1 MSKSFATSAC
11 FYFEAVSGNMSQHK
25 RIGFRRPGS
34 RKPLNKTMLLPLPNI
49 SVQKISLP
57 VHLAL
62 AACRGVAGNAHLMS
76 ELVRVVYLSY
86 FLAETEKS
94 HPSPALHLRAE
105 AFLESAIARA
115 KSEQVWQLSED
126 GAGALEEVIALY
138 DRQLST
144 VPTWVFL
151 DASDRLDRFTLS
163 NRHSPLPNSEAKPL

>member
-86 FLAETEKS
+86 FLAEDGEK
-94 HPSPALHLRAE
+94 PSLA
-105 AFLESAIARA
+105 SATPSCGGVPGKRDSA
-115 KSEQVWQLSED
+115 SEV
-126 GAGALEEVIALY
+126 GAGLATVRRRCWRTGRGNCIVRPAAF
-138 DRQLST
+138 DR
-144 VPTWVFL
+144 
-151 DASDRLDRFTLS
+151 SDLGVSGRVR
-163 NRHSPLPNSEAKPL
+163 PA